1 MLGTSRQLRSRGNK
15 SSASNAETGGTAGS
29 KRRAF
34 GDVSNRTQNPADE
47 NEDAKPA
54 AKRNSVAVVA
64 PQGRTARSNEASPGP
79 QLPPNNSS
87 LSKKE
92 SLRNLIAHIQASKKA
107 AAKTNDTSQTQNAT
121 KPELSLADDALK
133 PKKPPAKKKRT
144 LSSRKPAEEQLA
156 PAPAQRTTRSANCE
170 SEPEGRRRTRSSSR
184 NKPDDTADVKNIS
197 LAGTKRSSSKTK
209 DPAAKK
215 ARRLPLEKKSA
226 PASKSKAKKEAK
238 PKQEVESDA
247 KANRGR
253 SRAKSIGRKPKS
265 GAKSVPRELCS
276 DFLGDS
282 NYTLVRVPFDSSK
295 YTAGISKHD
304 EDSKDDPLA
313 VSSYVTDMF
322 QRLYH
327 AEETYKPRMYMED
340 QDEINSMMRAI
351 LIDWLVE
358 VHMKFKLVPETLYL
372 CINIIDRYC
381 SQVEV
386 ERRKLQLVG
395 VTALLLACKYEEI
408 YPPEVRD
415 CVYITDRAYTR
426 QDVLDMEQKIVNT
439 LQFKLTVPTAYPFL
453 VRYLQ
458 VTKASELTGAAAT
471 YYMERTLQDYDFV
484 QHRPSLVAAA
494 AVCLALNNPQVRTA
508 ENATGRKPG
517 ITEDLVEYTGYAK
530 NDIYTVASK
539 IAERIGAE
547 VVTASQRELLAVKK
561 KYDTRKYFHVS
572 TDVIDPEIDHL
583 L

>member
-1 MLGTSRQLRSRGNK
+1 MV
-15 SSASNAETGGTAGS
+15 S
-29 KRRAF
+29 KRC
-34 GDVSNRTQNPADE
+34 SNLTCLQ
-47 NEDAKPA
+47 
-54 AKRNSVAVVA
+54 
-64 PQGRTARSNEASPGP
+64 Q
-79 QLPPNNSS
+79 
-87 LSKKE
+87 
-92 SLRNLIAHIQASKKA
+92 
-107 AAKTNDTSQTQNAT
+107 
-121 KPELSLADDALK
+121 
-133 PKKPPAKKKRT
+133 
-144 LSSRKPAEEQLA
+144 
-156 PAPAQRTTRSANCE
+156 
-170 SEPEGRRRTRSSSR
+170 
-184 NKPDDTADVKNIS
+184 
-197 LAGTKRSSSKTK
+197 
-209 DPAAKK
+209 
-215 ARRLPLEKKSA
+215 
-226 PASKSKAKKEAK
+226 
-238 PKQEVESDA
+238 
-247 KANRGR
+247 
-253 SRAKSIGRKPKS
+253 
-265 GAKSVPRELCS
+265 
-276 DFLGDS
+276 
-282 NYTLVRVPFDSSK
+282 
-295 YTAGISKHD
+295 
-304 EDSKDDPLA
+304 
-313 VSSYVTDMF
+313 
-322 QRLYH
+322 
-327 AEETYKPRMYMED
+327 ETYKPRMYMED

-517 ITEDLVEYTGYAK
+517 IVSISAVYFNTFIPSSHTTLSRCPDGGPCRVYG
-530 NDIYTVASK
+530 V
-539 IAERIGAE
+539 
-547 VVTASQRELLAVKK
+547 REK
-561 KYDTRKYFHVS
+561 
-572 TDVIDPEIDHL
+572 
-583 L
+583 